1 MYRSTLKTTR
11 SDIRSRVKDAQ
22 ELFREAAATTGET
35 AKNLRE
41 EGLELLDVAVSKA
54 QDVQAAAIETSKEI
68 AATTDEYVQENPWRA
83 IAISAGIGL
92 LVGLVISRK

>member
-41 EGLELLDVAVSKA
+41 EGLELLDVAVPKA

-68 AATTDEYVQENPWRA
+68 AATTDARNCHFGRHRF
-83 IAISAGIGL
+83 AGRLGHL
-92 LVGLVISRK
+92 P